1 MYIQHQNPGRAVALV
16 AFSARVKQVIL
27 TPFTILE
34 KIRRSYRG
42 RGCDSRGT
50 VFYCPNWIPAFVAVG
65 EDWSMS
71 PLRLQRFLIT
81 KHRRLRRCQ
90 WVKPPTRRSAFFETG
105 QCLAGFGGRCC
116 SCCSY
121 CVKFEPK
128 WRVSYCICLWSGFSS
143 IIKHVYP
150 LNGQIY
156 GYVIL

>member
-42 RGCDSRGT
+42 RGCDSRGI
-50 VFYCPNWIPAFVAVG
+50 VFYCPNGIPAFVAVG

-90 WVKPPTRRSAFFETG
+90 WVKPPTRRSAFFL
-105 QCLAGFGGRCC
+105 QQDNVSLDLAAAAA
-116 SCCSY
+116 
-121 CVKFEPK
+121 PAAAT
-128 WRVSYCICLWSGFSS
+128 VSSSNPSGEWVTVSVYDPVLAALLS
-143 IIKHVYP
+143 IY
-150 LNGQIY
+150 
-156 GYVIL
+156 IL